1 MRYGIA
7 LAGDRVAP
15 RCIFAQSVMVIAVRG
30 NVARPE
36 ATPVLEDHGLLEL
49 AKVVS
54 ESRID
59 ILVCGGISRE
69 EREFFASRRVEVLDN
84 VAGSTQELLGAL
96 QAGSL
101 CPGFG
106 LATGSENLFENRAT
120 RMNLAGL
127 PIRNAGEEKR
137 ESGLAAVDCLACGD
151 HKCLRG
157 EACEEARLAAF
168 ATGDDPEAGRMLE
181 ASLDISTERERT
193 LCRLSELIYFF
204 LEMRYRCIGLA
215 YCEELQEAAATL
227 ARVLRRFFQVYPVCC
242 KIGGAAVSDPF
253 AGPFKRGT
261 AAAEEVACNP
271 RGQAE
276 VLNRLRTDANVL
288 VGLCMGTD
296 CIFSRFSD
304 APVTTL
310 FVKDKALANNPIG
323 AVYSDYYLKEASQ
336 AAWCEVGEG
345 LKGQH

>member
-7 LAGDRVAP
+7 LVGDRVAP

-30 NVARPE
+30 NVARRE
-36 ATPVLEDHGLLEL
+36 GTPVLEDPGLLEL

-59 ILVCGGISRE
+59 VLVCGGISRE
-69 EREFFASRRVEVLDN
+69 EREFLASRGVEVIAN

-106 LATGSENLFENRAT
+106 LASGSDILIGNRSAGMNLTGSPA
-120 RMNLAGL
+120 
-127 PIRNAGEEKR
+127 PSAGEEKR
-137 ESGLAAVDCLACGD
+137 EAGLAAVDCLACGD

-157 EACEEARLAAF
+157 EACEEARLASF
-168 ATGDDPEAGRMLE
+168 APGDNPEAGRMLE
-181 ASLDISTERERT
+181 ASLDISSESERT

-227 ARVLRRFFQVYPVCC
+227 ARVLRRFFHVYPVCC
-242 KIGGAAVSDPF
+242 KIGGAAVSDPL
-253 AGPFKRGT
+253 AGPLQRGQLS
-261 AAAEEVACNP
+261 AEQVACNP

-276 VLNRLRTDANVL
+276 VLNRLKTDANVL

-304 APVTTL
+304 APATTL

-345 LKGQH
+345 LKGQG

>member
-7 LAGDRVAP
+7 LVGDRVAP

-30 NVARPE
+30 NLARPE
-36 ATPVLEDHGLLEL
+36 VTTVLEDHGLLEL

-59 ILVCGGISRE
+59 VLVCGGISRE
-69 EREFFASRRVEVLDN
+69 EREFLASRRVEVINN
-84 VAGSTQELLGAL
+84 VAGSTKELLGAL

-101 CPGFG
+101 CSGFG
-106 LATGSENLFENRAT
+106 LASEGDSLFVGGPARVDV
-120 RMNLAGL
+120 AGL
-127 PIRNAGEEKR
+127 PNRSDSEEKPEDR
-137 ESGLAAVDCLACGD
+137 LARVDWLVCGD
-151 HKCLRG
+151 HKCVRG
-157 EACEEARLAAF
+157 DACEEARLAAF
-168 ATGDDPEAGRMLE
+168 ASGGDPEAGRMLE
-181 ASLDISTERERT
+181 ASLDISSERERT

-204 LEMRYRCIGLA
+204 LEMRYQRIGLA
-215 YCEELQEAAATL
+215 YCEELQEVAATL
-227 ARVLRRFFQVYPVCC
+227 ARVLRRFFRVYPVCC
-242 KIGGAAVSDPF
+242 KIGGTAVSDPL
-253 AGPFKRGT
+253 AGPLKRGQLST
-261 AAAEEVACNP
+261 EQVACNP

-288 VGLCMGTD
+288 IGLCMGTD

-304 APVTTL
+304 APATTL

-345 LKGQH
+345 LKGQR

>member
-7 LAGDRVAP
+7 LVGDRVAP
-15 RCIFAQSVMVIAVRG
+15 RCIFAQSVMVVAVRG
-30 NVARPE
+30 NLVRPE
-36 ATPVLEDHGLLEL
+36 AMPVLENHGLLEL

-59 ILVCGGISRE
+59 VLVCGGISRE
-69 EREFFASRRVEVLDN
+69 EREFFASRRVEVIDN
-84 VAGSTQELLGAL
+84 VAGSTEELLGAL

-106 LATGSENLFENRAT
+106 LATGSDNLFENCSAHT
-120 RMNLAGL
+120 HLAGL
-127 PIRNAGEEKR
+127 PTRSAGEEKP
-137 ESGLAAVDCLACGD
+137 EACLAAVDCLACGH

-157 EACEEARLAAF
+157 EACEEAKLAAF
-168 ATGDDPEAGRMLE
+168 APGGGPEAGRMLE

-288 VGLCMGTD
+288 VGLCMGSD

-304 APVTTL
+304 APATTL

-336 AAWCEVGEG
+336 AA
-345 LKGQH
+345 